1 MMPAASW
8 TVGTWLRT
16 TAPMMVA
23 NTGSRASI
31 SENVARGNRAM
42 AS

>member
-1 MMPAASW
+1 MI
-8 TVGTWLRT
+8 
-16 TAPMMVA
+16 APMMVA